1 MQGSPIGGNS
11 KRDHVLRQPL
21 EQALSGLTGVDISAV
36 VDVVLRTLD
45 QQRLIS
51 FAPAGDLQLLT
62 THGRTLVA
70 ILEDPGITQR
80 ALSVYLGISESNVQK
95 SVKALLERGLI
106 TKTKVNNSSVYQFE
120 PAAGLYHS
128 DIARLFDAIVNE
140 VKKTLPGDADIQA
153 SAEVDEPLF

>member
-1 MQGSPIGGNS
+1 MTGNT

-21 EQALSGLTGVDISAV
+21 EKALENFQGLDVSSV

-45 QQRLIS
+45 QQKMIS
-51 FAPAGDLQLLT
+51 FAPAGDLALLS

-95 SVKALLERGLI
+95 SVKALLDRGLI
-106 TKTKVNNSSVYQFE
+106 AKTKVKNSSHYEFVPGE
-120 PAAGLYHS
+120 GLFHA
-128 DIARLFDAIVNE
+128 DITRLFDALISI
-140 VKKTLPGDADIQA
+140 VKKTHVTEADIQP
-153 SAEVDEPLF
+153 SEVEDPAF

>member
-1 MQGSPIGGNS
+1 MSGTS

-21 EQALSGLTGVDISAV
+21 EQALLGVAGIDISEV

-95 SVKALLERGLI
+95 SVKALLDRGLI
-106 TKTKVNNSSVYQFE
+106 TKTKVNNSSVYEFS
-120 PAAGLYHS
+120 PSAGLYHS
-128 DIARLFDAIVNE
+128 DIVRLFDAIVNE
-140 VKKTLPGDADIQA
+140 VKKTLPDQPDIQP
-153 SAEVDEPLF
+153 ETQVDEPLF